1 MLNETYNFSLK
12 IVNIEINQNKSF
24 ALPHQ
29 FPFER
34 WKILTFERRRTFKR
48 QQHRH
53 FLRPLILLTL
63 RDMNTKSIYIEREKK
78 TRINCRNDPD
88 SMSRDYFIKYS
99 SSPEARQCRVK

>member
-63 RDMNTKSIYIEREKK
+63 RDTNTKSIYI
-78 TRINCRNDPD
+78 
-88 SMSRDYFIKYS
+88 
-99 SSPEARQCRVK
+99 